1 LFSYSQEAC
10 ASQQMLEQTICDSVD
25 ARKRRSD
32 IPKCKGGN
40 KMKYRILCVLAAL
53 WFLTQAALAC
63 AQATGSRLRIAFA
76 APSTTYLP
84 LWVAK
89 DAGFFEKYQLSAE
102 LVFIGSSPIALS
114 ALLAGEIDI
123 LAGGGTVV
131 PRVYMEG
138 NKDLALFAGM
148 NNKLAFAIYSHPSIT
163 EASELRSKRVGVTRF
178 GGTMDFATRY
188 FLKQSGFDPVRDVKL
203 IQIGRVS
210 DILGALV
217 AGSIDVGTMAFPY
230 NLKARSLGFHEIA
243 DLTEMKVRYASTTFV
258 AERKFLG
265 EHEPQMKNFVKAII
279 EGIYYAKT
287 NRNEALKILSRYT
300 RTNDMEI
307 LGASYDFH
315 KNRIWPRIPKV
326 EPQDLELILEQL
338 SERDP
343 QAASVKPSDLIYGR
357 IVDEVAASGFADKL
371 YAN

>member
-1 LFSYSQEAC
+1 
-10 ASQQMLEQTICDSVD
+10 
-25 ARKRRSD
+25 
-32 IPKCKGGN
+32 
-40 KMKYRILCVLAAL
+40 MKYRILGALVSL
-53 WFLTQAALAC
+53 WFCFQVALAHG
-63 AQATGSRLRIAFA
+63 QATGNHLRIAFA

-89 DAGFFEKYQLSAE
+89 DAGLFEKHHLSAE

-114 ALLAGEIDI
+114 ALLAGEVDI

-131 PRVYMEG
+131 PRVYAEG
-138 NKDLALFAGM
+138 NRDLALFAGM
-148 NNKLAFAIYSHPSIT
+148 NNKLAFAIYSRPSIT
-163 EASELRSKRVGVTRF
+163 QAAMLLRKRVGVTRF

-188 FLKQSGFDPVRDVKL
+188 FLKQSGLDPVKDVKL
-203 IQIGRVS
+203 IQIGRVP

-217 AGSIDVGTMAFPY
+217 AGSIDAGTMAFPY

-258 AERKFLG
+258 AERKFLA
-265 EHEPQMKNFVKAII
+265 EHEPQMMNFVKAII
-279 EGIYYAKT
+279 EGIHYAKT

-315 KNRIWPRIPKV
+315 KNRIWPRIPRV
-326 EPQDLELILEQL
+326 EPQDLELILKQLAEQN
-338 SERDP
+338 P
-343 QAASVKPSDLIYGR
+343 QAASIRPSALIYGH
-357 IVDEVAASGFADKL
+357 IVEEVAESGFADKL